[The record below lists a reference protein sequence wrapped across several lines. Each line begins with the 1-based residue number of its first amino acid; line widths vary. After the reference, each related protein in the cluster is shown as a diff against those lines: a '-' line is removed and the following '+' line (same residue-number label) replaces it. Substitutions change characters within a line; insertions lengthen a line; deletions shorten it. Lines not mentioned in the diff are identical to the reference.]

1 MIKKEKN
8 ILLDKSEAFAGRI
21 IKLYQFLTTQK
32 KEQTIAKQLLRSGTS
47 IGTNIAES
55 RNAQSTADYLSK
67 QSIALKEADETAYWI
82 KNLYVGGYL
91 NDKEYESISTDC
103 EELVRMLVASVKTLK
118 QKLGIPSKQ

>member
-47 IGTNIAES
+47 IGANIAES

-82 KNLYVGGYL
+82 KNLYIGGYL